1 MELTRKQEKTDG
13 KHDPYM
19 NFMTVY
25 WKVINVYENEKVE
38 QGKVDWKYNVYV
50 GGHGEVGAGWYIRR
64 WFE

>member
-1 MELTRKQEKTDG
+1 
-13 KHDPYM
+13 M
-19 NFMTVY
+19 NFMIVY

-50 GGHGEVGAGWYIRR
+50 GGHGEVGAGRYIRR